1 MTTGDIFKCIGNE
14 REIIPGEI
22 LEKLNISYEDSNRDA
37 SKMAMLSNHVREYKK
52 RKYCILPFCHTVEAE
67 ALGSTI
73 ILDPMVG
80 NRVYKYSID
89 DINLIDKISPIDLYS
104 GRISKVLEAIKKLK
118 DNGEKVCLAVIGPI
132 SLATSVMDSQL
143 FYRALRKDRETVT
156 KLLKLI
162 EDTIV
167 EYILEGIKQGV
178 DIISFADPTGTID
191 IVGPKVYKDVSGK
204 ITYNILKRIENQL
217 GNTIVHLCGKT
228 STSLENIGFLETNRI
243 KVEGCSYGEML
254 NNISKERDDIKF
266 VGHWCIKS
274 NRVPKEL
281 IYCKIKE

>member
-1 MTTGDIFKCIGNE
+1 MATGDIFKCIGNE
-14 REIIPGEI
+14 TEIIPDEI
-22 LEKLNISYEDSNRDA
+22 LEELNISYEDSNRDA
-37 SKMAMLSNHVREYKK
+37 SKMAMLSNKLKEYKK

-73 ILDPMVG
+73 IFDQVVG
-80 NRVYKYSID
+80 NRIGKYSID
-89 DINLIDKISPIDLYS
+89 DINLIDNIPQIDLYS
-104 GRISKVLEAIKKLK
+104 GRISKVLEAVQKLK

-132 SLATSVMDSQL
+132 SLATSIMDSQL
-143 FYRALRKDRETVT
+143 FYRTLRKDREAVN
-156 KLLKLI
+156 KLLNLI

-167 EYILEGIKQGV
+167 EYMLEGIKQGV

-204 ITYNILKRIENQL
+204 VTYNILKRIENQL

-228 STSLENIGFLETNRI
+228 STSLENIGFLEKDRI
-243 KVEGCSYGEML
+243 KVEGSSYGEML
-254 NNISKERDDIKF
+254 NNISKERNDIKF

-281 IYCKIKE
+281 VYCKMKE